1 LSNILKEKQALALL
15 KVQLEEKR
23 EKEYWS
29 CRKFRHLVH
38 NYRTKKEK
46 KKKKKEKPQNKYG
59 MLATRMMQC
68 KIRDKVEVK

>member
-1 LSNILKEKQALALL
+1 MLKEKQALVLL
-15 KVQLEEKR
+15 KVQLEER
-23 EKEYWS
+23 EYCS

-46 KKKKKEKPQNKYG
+46 EKKKKEKPQNKYG